1 MPVFLSFFFL
11 IAIILDVTFRKSHKS
26 LRHILQ
32 GKGMQID
39 EKRINTVYTLAFSL
53 PYILFYMVKP
63 FPLWYA
69 FAWLLS
75 TNIAYFIVWLF
86 YERYINK
93 LLPSLK
99 LRINMIFTLLLTPFS
114 IITLYFGIE
123 NNPLAIFSS
132 GFGVAIATM
141 ISSLQEVYRAVK
153 EI

>member
-1 MPVFLSFFFL
+1 
-11 IAIILDVTFRKSHKS
+11 
-26 LRHILQ
+26 
-32 GKGMQID
+32 MQID